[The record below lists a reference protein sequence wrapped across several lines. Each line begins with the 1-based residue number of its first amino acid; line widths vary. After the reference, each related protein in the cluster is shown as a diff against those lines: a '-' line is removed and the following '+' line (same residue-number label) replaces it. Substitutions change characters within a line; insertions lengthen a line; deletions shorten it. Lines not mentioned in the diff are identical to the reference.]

1 MDSMSK
7 NKHLRSYLK
16 GLPDFVASYILEY
29 YNGESINT
37 QIGYCLDIRVFFNY
51 LCENGFADSAEDIQI
66 SDLENVRVSDLIHF
80 KSYLK
85 EYTVHSISVTG
96 KPISR
101 LCSNSAFGINR
112 KLSAVRGLFIY
123 LYKTDE
129 LSQNITDK
137 IDFMKLHQQIK
148 KPLTTKETINLIDVI
163 YNGQNYLTGRNYSEY
178 SRRRSRDIAIF
189 TAYLGTGVRVS
200 ELANLN
206 VEDVDFQT
214 SSFVVRRKGGDQQEI
229 FMPIQVENTI
239 LAYLAGKEPEELEAA
254 FSTEG
259 KDDIKFTR
267 TTGPLFLN
275 RSGKRLGIAGIEKML
290 KNYCFAAGI
299 THPDKT
305 RPHALRR
312 TFACRLLEDG
322 IDIKMVAELMGHK
335 NIEVTHRYYAQYSAK
350 ARKEIMQ
357 NLDVYKD
364 AENTDTTP

>member
-1 MDSMSK
+1 MDNAAK
-7 NKHLRSYLK
+7 YRYLKSYLA
-16 GLPDFVASYILEY
+16 GLPEFVASFILEY
-29 YNGESINT
+29 YSGESINT
-37 QIGYCLDIRVFFNY
+37 QIGYCLDIRVFFGY
-51 LCENGFADSAEDIQI
+51 LCENGVKREPEEITLDDI
-66 SDLENVRVSDLIHF
+66 ENITVSDFIHF

-85 EYTVHSISVTG
+85 EYEVHSFSASG
-96 KPISR
+96 KPITR
-101 LCSNSAFGINR
+101 VCRNSSYGINR

-123 LYKTDE
+123 LYKTDKI
-129 LSQNITDK
+129 SQNITDK

-148 KPLTTKETINLIDVI
+148 KPLTSQETINLIDVL
-163 YNGQNYLTGRNYSEY
+163 YNGEKYYTGRNLSEY
-178 SRRRSRDIAIF
+178 NRRRSRDIAIF

-200 ELANLN
+200 ELAGLN
-206 VEDVDFQT
+206 VEDVDFVT
-214 SSFVVRRKGGDQQEI
+214 SSFVVRRKGGDRQEI

-239 LAYLAGKEPEELEAA
+239 FAYLAGKEPEELEEE
-254 FSTEG
+254 S
-259 KDDIKFTR
+259 KSNIKIER

-275 RSGKRLGIAGIEKML
+275 RAGKRLGISGIEKML

-350 ARKEIMQ
+350 ARKEVMR
-357 NLDVYKD
+357 NLEVYSEKQQD
-364 AENTDTTP
+364 GE